1 MELESCGLYIVSDQ
15 YFADF
20 PSVRHMSNKHEN
32 RPYYLAVRGSD
43 GILWLVPL
51 SSQVEKYN
59 AKIRADEQKHGEC
72 IYYYIANVKGRESAF
87 LIGNAIP
94 ATEKYIKKAF
104 TVMGK
109 PFVVRDKTDVRK
121 IKSKL
126 SRYLTMVRRGVMTP
140 AVDILKIERELLE
153 QENGGAI

>member
-32 RPYYLAVRGSD
+32 RPYYMVVKESS

-94 ATEKYIKKAF
+94 ATERYIKKAF

-109 PFVVRDKTDVRK
+109 PFVVRDKADIKK

-126 SRYLTMVRRGVMTP
+126 SRYLTMVRRGIMTP
-140 AVDILKIERELLE
+140 AVDILEIERTLNE
-153 QENGGAI
+153 QN

>member
-1 MELESCGLYIVSDQ
+1 
-15 YFADF
+15 
-20 PSVRHMSNKHEN
+20 MSNKHEN
-32 RPYYLAVRGSD
+32 RPYYLAVRETA
-43 GILWLVPL
+43 GILWLIPL

-59 AKIRADEQKHGEC
+59 AKIREDERKHGEC
-72 IYYYIANVKGRESAF
+72 IYYYVTKVKGKESAF

-109 PFVVRDKTDVRK
+109 PFVVRDKTDIKK

-126 SRYLTMVRRGVMTP
+126 SRYLTLVRRGIMIP
-140 AVDILKIERELLE
+140 AVDVLKIERELLD
-153 QENGGAI
+153 QRNRGLI

>member
-1 MELESCGLYIVSDQ
+1 MELESCGLYIISDQ

-32 RPYYLAVRGSD
+32 RPYYLVVKESS

-59 AKIRADEQKHGEC
+59 AKIRTDEEKHGEC
-72 IYYYIANVKGRESAF
+72 IYYYTTNVKGKENVF

-109 PFVVRDKTDVRK
+109 PFVVRDKEDIRK

-126 SRYLTMVRRGVMTP
+126 SRYLTMVRRGIMTP
-140 AVDILKIERELLE
+140 AVDILEIERKLSE
-153 QENGGAI
+153 QD